1 MKVNGLVCAFCAQ
14 GVEKKLRELPAT
26 ADVYVS
32 LEKKR
37 VAVALKDGQDIPDA
51 TLVEALTDAS
61 AATLVC
67 CVLLAVL
74 AALGAGA
81 TLAGLVSAVPQL
93 IWLSACKALVFG
105 TATAL
110 PITSGRSIWRA
121 RKLLSHGPPSCTIVR
136 STAAGRRG
144 VVLCRLIKLC
154 N

>member
-1 MKVNGLVCAFCAQ
+1 
-14 GVEKKLRELPAT
+14 LR
-26 ADVYVS
+26 
-32 LEKKR
+32 KKR
-37 VAVALKDGQDIPDA
+37 LAVALKDGQDIPDA

-67 CVLLAVL
+67 CVLPAVL

-93 IWLSACKALVFG
+93 MWLSAGKALVFG

-110 PITSGRSIWRA
+110 PITSGLSIRLA
-121 RKLLSHGPPSCTIVR
+121 RKLLSHGPPSCTIER